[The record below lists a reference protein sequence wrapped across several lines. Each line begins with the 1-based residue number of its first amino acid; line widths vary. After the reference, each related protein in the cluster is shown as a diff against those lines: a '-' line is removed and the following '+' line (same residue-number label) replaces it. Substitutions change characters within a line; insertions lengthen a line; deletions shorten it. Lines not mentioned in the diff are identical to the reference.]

1 MVGAGL
7 ESRWSEVIT
16 LLPSPMRLQLLIP
29 VDRRKEHGKTA
40 GSGPGAPRPHT
51 PSPRDPVVR
60 YRE

>member
-1 MVGAGL
+1 
-7 ESRWSEVIT
+7 
-16 LLPSPMRLQLLIP
+16 MRLQLLIP